1 MIKGQKGYVRLYR
14 DIMDWSWYDDANT
27 VRLFIHC
34 ILKAN
39 YDDNVWHGIKIE
51 RGSFVTS
58 YAKLAQELK
67 LTPDKIRTSISHLKM
82 TNTITHKPTAKYS
95 IITVNNYSSYQTND
109 TQFPKQIPNE
119 SQTNPKQIPTTNKR
133 NKGKKDEFK
142 NRSEIF
148 KKLREDY
155 EKGELF

>member
-1 MIKGQKGYVRLYR
+1 MIKGQNGYVRLYR

-67 LTPDKIRTSISHLKM
+67 LTNSKIRTAISNLKM
-82 TNTITHKPTAKYS
+82 TNTITHKSTAKYS

-109 TQFPKQIPNE
+109 TQFSSQITNK
-119 SQTNPKQIPTTNKR
+119 SQTNRNQIATTNKR

-155 EKGELF
+155 EKGELL